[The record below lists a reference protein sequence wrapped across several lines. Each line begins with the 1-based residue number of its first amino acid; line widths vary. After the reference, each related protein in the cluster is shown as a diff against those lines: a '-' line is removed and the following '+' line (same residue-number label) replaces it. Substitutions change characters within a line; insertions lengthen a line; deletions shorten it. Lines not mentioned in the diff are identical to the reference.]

1 MALPAVSPRD
11 GLDTSLECGDVS
23 PLWPKRSQGSALP
36 GDDLATRLETLQ
48 KDYAELNTAIF
59 EAAQVHRRLCAPSL
73 VRHGAFDV
81 ASEIFAVRHLPG
93 DFFSIEE
100 TADGLV
106 LALGDIGGKGLA
118 AGMWVTHLIGL
129 IRTYTAANSD
139 PEAIVAGVN
148 RDMSRLAAIEPLSTL
163 FVVRLDHVY
172 GRLDYCSAGHPPAL
186 LLRSDGQLELLS
198 DGGPVLGAVPFASF
212 ERGSVQLGGGD
223 LLLACS
229 DGILES
235 FNEADQEFGSQRLEA
250 ELRRAQGGSAE
261 SVLFSVLGAVQDFAA
276 PSPLTDDMTLVVVKN
291 NGSAL

>member
-1 MALPAVSPRD
+1 MALPAFNIESSPQ
-11 GLDTSLECGDVS
+11 TAVAS
-23 PLWPKRSQGSALP
+23 PLGEQARISG
-36 GDDLATRLETLQ
+36 LELKLEKLQ
-48 KDYAELNTAIF
+48 QDYAELNTAIF

-73 VRHGAFDV
+73 VRHGVFDV

-100 TADGLV
+100 TPAGLV

-129 IRTYTAANSD
+129 IRTHTAASSD
-139 PEAIVAGVN
+139 PEAIVRGVN
-148 RDMSRLAAIEPLSTL
+148 HDIARLSPIEPLSSL
-163 FVVRLDHVY
+163 FIARLDSFS

-198 DGGPVLGAVPFASF
+198 DGGPVLGAVATASF
-212 ERGSVQLGGGD
+212 DRGRVQLNGGD

-235 FNEADQEFGSQRLEA
+235 FNEADQEFGNMRLQA
-250 ELRRAQGGSAE
+250 ELRRAHGGSAE
-261 SVLFSVLGAVQDFAA
+261 SVLFSGLGAVQDFAA
-276 PSPLTDDMTLVVVKN
+276 PRPLTDDMTHVVVKN
-291 NGSAL
+291 NSN